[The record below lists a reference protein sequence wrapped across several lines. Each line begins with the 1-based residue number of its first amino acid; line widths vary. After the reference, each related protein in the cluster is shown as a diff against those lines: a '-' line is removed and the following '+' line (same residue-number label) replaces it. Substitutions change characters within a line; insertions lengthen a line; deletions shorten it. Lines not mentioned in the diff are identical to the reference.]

1 MLNLLIAHW
10 WYQHQVRSFGGR
22 HARRGISPKNK
33 LHGEQKLWALLDSA
47 REIPQQTA
55 LFVYSAVKQSGYGKR
70 QVFVGRV
77 YDSCVY
83 HIGCDT
89 IENAFKLKFS
99 TPDER
104 NKFANSFETACIEQ
118 GLSVHQSF

>member
-1 MLNLLIAHW
+1 MHEEEF
-10 WYQHQVRSFGGR
+10 HQ
-22 HARRGISPKNK
+22 KNK

-104 NKFANSFETACIEQ
+104 NRFANSFETACVEQ